1 MRIIARK
8 RLKDFWQRPGHEDA
22 EVPLREWFTEV
33 RKANWKSPNEGKK
46 DFGSASIIANNRI
59 VFNIKG
65 NQYRLV
71 TAVDYK
77 RQIIYIRF
85 IGTHRQYDGVN
96 SEEI

>member
-33 RKANWKSPNEGKK
+33 RKANWKSPNEVKK
-46 DFGSASIIANNRI
+46 NFGSASIIANNRI

-85 IGTHRQYDGVN
+85 VGTHRQYDGVN

>member
-33 RKANWKSPNEGKK
+33 RKANWKSPNEVKK
-46 DFGSASIIANNRI
+46 NFGSASIIANNRI